1 MAIDTGGHLGSHP
14 RVQRRAEP
22 RMWVAIAAVGCAL
35 AVLGL
40 YLISGDAQAGD
51 RDGDGSPVT
60 GIVLSLLA
68 VLAGYALMHLL
79 REAPSAS
86 AGVTAVILGMPG
98 LALFL
103 TLDVDDETPFSIELF
118 LGLPALVW
126 GLSYLL
132 GPGRGRP
139 VLAGFALVFA
149 WLFVVQIV
157 EDPFAR
163 SGTAVFEPSIVQD
176 EFGDADDYPDLD
188 GGFDAG
194 DDTAVSAATIGW
206 LSVVIGAGYLSLA
219 RTFDRRGL
227 AGAGT
232 AFVAAGHIALIAGF
246 SALSDD
252 LGPGGVGLVLVIAG
266 VLVART
272 GAVSGRRVTTVVGAV
287 EIGVGATALLA
298 DSMDEPSATAFG
310 TALFVLGGVVA
321 VLAQLLHASTGE
333 PPQTTPGPSSFPGW
347 ASANKRLR
355 PMSAPTGPGAFGPAP
370 GGPPS
375 PAHGLG
381 GWAAGQ
387 PAAGPG
393 PVPTASPWAPQT
405 PQAPAPWAPPAPPLA
420 PPPPPAP
427 QAPAPWAPQ
436 APSADAPSPPHTAQ
450 PPGPPAAPPPPPSPP
465 PPEQPPPAETAG
477 PAEADDHAEGP
488 GATREPGGADGPGAT
503 GEPGGADA
511 TDEPGAIGEP
521 RAPDATGES
530 GESGQSGDPP
540 PGGITPP
547 S

>member
-1 MAIDTGGHLGSHP
+1 MSTNTGGRLGGHP
-14 RVQRRAEP
+14 RVQGRAEP

-51 RDGDGSPVT
+51 ADGDGSPAT

-79 REAPSAS
+79 REAPAAS

-103 TLDVDDETPFSIELF
+103 TLDVDDETPFSLELF

-126 GLSYLL
+126 GLSYLI

-163 SGTAVFEPSIVQD
+163 SGTDAFEPSIVQD
-176 EFGDADDYPDLD
+176 EFGDADGYPDLD
-188 GGFDAG
+188 GGVDAG
-194 DDTAVSAATIGW
+194 ETAVSATTIGW
-206 LSVVIGAGYLSLA
+206 LSVAIGAGYLALA
-219 RTFDRRGL
+219 RRFDRRGL

-232 AFVAAGHIALIAGF
+232 AFVAAGHVALIAGF

-272 GAVSGRRVTTVVGAV
+272 GAVSGRRVTTVLGAV

-298 DSMDEPSATAFG
+298 DSMDDPSATAFG
-310 TALFVLGGVVA
+310 TALFVLGGAVA
-321 VLAQLLHASTGE
+321 ALSQLLHMSTGE
-333 PPQTTPGPSSFPGW
+333 PPQTAPGPSSFPGW
-347 ASANKRLR
+347 SGANKRLR
-355 PMSAPTGPGAFGPAP
+355 PMPQAAGPGAWGPAP
-370 GGPPS
+370 GGPPGW
-375 PAHGLG
+375 AHGQA
-381 GWAAGQ
+381 GWSGGQ
-387 PAAGPG
+387 PARGPDG
-393 PVPTASPWAPQT
+393 RPAPIPPASPWAP
-405 PQAPAPWAPPAPPLA
+405 PPPP
-420 PPPPPAP
+420 PPPPPASASASE
-427 QAPAPWAPQ
+427 QPAP
-436 APSADAPSPPHTAQ
+436 T
-450 PPGPPAAPPPPPSPP
+450 
-465 PPEQPPPAETAG
+465 ETAG
-477 PAEADDHAEGP
+477 PAE
-488 GATREPGGADGPGAT
+488 T
-503 GEPGGADA
+503 GDPA
-511 TDEPGAIGEP
+511 DEPGE
-521 RAPDATGES
+521 
-530 GESGQSGDPP
+530 PP
-540 PGGITPP
+540 PGGIAPP